1 MEKKEEE
8 IEKCWKK
15 EKKIKTWKKILH
27 ERKFEQK
34 GLKWRIKGNRL
45 SDKHFQQRTW
55 NKTININF
63 IAFFWCLAQQKHN
76 SAMKAKKKKKNIQ
89 EEQKKKKIKNKSY
102 KSRLF
107 IFFSFYI
114 FQYFICCFSFFF
126 FAFCHSL
133 CHPAGEQKVILKTPH
148 IPRS

>member
-15 EKKIKTWKKILH
+15 EKKIKTWWKKILH

-76 SAMKAKKKKKNIQ
+76 SAMKAKKKKKYSGRT
-89 EEQKKKKIKNKSY
+89 KKKKN
-102 KSRLF
+102 
-107 IFFSFYI
+107 
-114 FQYFICCFSFFF
+114 
-126 FAFCHSL
+126 
-133 CHPAGEQKVILKTPH
+133 QK
-148 IPRS
+148 